1 MAVYRKRDKHGR
13 HKMPDMPNNLAH
25 FSINTDDLAATR
37 SFYEKVF
44 GWKFRPYGPPD
55 FFQITTGDEA
65 SPGVMGALQKRR
77 EIVPGAK
84 MLGFEC
90 TIAVQSIDATIAAVT
105 ARGGK
110 IVMPKVVLAGVGR
123 LIFFQDPG
131 GNIAGA
137 MEYDSSA
144 E

>member
-1 MAVYRKRDKHGR
+1 MA
-13 HKMPDMPNNLAH
+13 NNLAH
-25 FSINTDDLAATR
+25 FSINADDMPATR
-37 SFYEKVF
+37 RFYERVF

-77 EIVPGAK
+77 ELVPGAK
-84 MLGFEC
+84 MVGFEC
-90 TIAVQSIDATIAAVT
+90 TISVHSIDDTVVSITAT
-105 ARGGK
+105 GGK
-110 IVMPKVVLAGVGR
+110 IVMPKVVLAGIGR
-123 LIFFQDPG
+123 LVFFQDPS

>member
-1 MAVYRKRDKHGR
+1 MAVYRKHATDGR
-13 HKMPDMPNNLAH
+13 LTMQSMNQLAH
-25 FSINTDDLAATR
+25 FAINADDIEVSR
-37 SFYEKVF
+37 RFYENVF
-44 GWKFRPYGPPD
+44 GWKFRPYGPPG
-55 FFQITTGDEA
+55 FYQATAGDGG
-65 SPGVMGALQKRR
+65 PMGALQSRR

-90 TIAVQSIDATIAAVT
+90 TIAVRSVDETAA
-105 ARGGK
+105 AIEAGGGK
-110 IVMPKVVLAGVGR
+110 IVMKRVTLVGVGH

-137 MEYDSSA
+137 MEYDSAA